1 MGPAFFIA
9 AAIAVFSTLMVITR
23 YNIMHALLYLV
34 VSFLSIAVIF
44 YLYGAP
50 FMAALEVIVYAGAI
64 MVLIIFFVMML
75 NLGPQTASEERLWLT
90 PRIWIG
96 PSLLC
101 VVLLVE
107 LGYLILLPSEPVD
120 EIVTVD
126 PKAVG
131 LSLFGPYVLA
141 VELAGMLLM
150 AGIVGAYHLGR
161 QKKKITHRF
170 LEKTAE
176 E

>member
-1 MGPAFFIA
+1 MGPAFYIT
-9 AAIAVFSTLMVITR
+9 AAIAVISTLMVITR
-23 YNIMHALLYLV
+23 YNIMHALLYLI
-34 VSFLSIAVIF
+34 VSLLSVAVIF

-75 NLGPQTASEERLWLT
+75 NLGAQTAGDEKLWLT
-90 PRIWIG
+90 PKIWIG

-101 VVLLVE
+101 VVLLAE
-107 LGYLILLPSEPVD
+107 LGYLILQPQDQVD
-120 EIVTVD
+120 EIITVN

-131 LSLFGPYVLA
+131 QSLFGPYILA
-141 VELAGMLLM
+141 VELTGMLLM

-170 LEKTAE
+170 LEKTSDA
-176 E
+176 

>member
-1 MGPAFFIA
+1 MGPAFYIA
-9 AAIAVFSTLMVITR
+9 GAIAVLSTMMVITR
-23 YNIMHALLYLV
+23 YNIMHALLYFIVSLLSVAV
-34 VSFLSIAVIF
+34 VF

-75 NLGPQTASEERLWLT
+75 NLGPQTAGDEARWLT

-96 PSLLC
+96 PSILC
-101 VVLLVE
+101 VVLLAE
-107 LGYLILLPSEPVD
+107 LVYLILQPTGAAAGDV
-120 EIVTVD
+120 ITVD

-131 LSLFGPYVLA
+131 KSLFGPYILA

-161 QKKKITHRF
+161 QKKKILHRF
-170 LEKTAE
+170 LERTDV
-176 E
+176 

>member
-1 MGPAFFIA
+1 MIGAAFYIA
-9 AAIAVFSTLMVITR
+9 AAIAILATVMVITR

-34 VSFLSIAVIF
+34 VSLLAVAVVL

-64 MVLIIFFVMML
+64 MVLLIFFVMML
-75 NLGPQTASEERLWLT
+75 NLGKESAAQEKLWLK
-90 PRIWIG
+90 PRIWIF

-101 VVLLVE
+101 LVLLSE
-107 LGYLILLPSEPVD
+107 LAFLVLENRQPVA
-120 EIVTVD
+120 EIHEVS

-131 LSLFGPYVLA
+131 MALFGPYLIA
-141 VELAGMLLM
+141 VELTGILLM

-161 QKKKITHRF
+161 QKERTLHRF
-170 LEKTAE
+170 LENDQL
-176 E
+176 

>member
-1 MGPAFFIA
+1 
-9 AAIAVFSTLMVITR
+9 
-23 YNIMHALLYLV
+23 
-34 VSFLSIAVIF
+34 
-44 YLYGAP
+44 
-50 FMAALEVIVYAGAI
+50 MAALEVIVYAGAI